1 MRRYCET
8 CKDIVQDGPE
18 PHVCIC
24 KHSHLA
30 SQCPFCKIEKERDA
44 LRARVA
50 ELDKG
55 WSAASQTILR
65 MEGEAA
71 TLRSRVAGLETEVKR
86 QHEGWTDCHQTL
98 DLAAR
103 EENRLREALET
114 IVNPPSDETPDP
126 DEIAKEVLR
135 LKDPALGC
143 LKCFP
148 GDDCSEDCL
157 DRNYRVTD
165 N

>member
-1 MRRYCET
+1 MALEQVNIDGEWREAET
-8 CKDIVQDGPE
+8 EV
-18 PHVCIC
+18 V
-24 KHSHLA
+24 
-30 SQCPFCKIEKERDA
+30 
-44 LRARVA
+44 ARLDLLITRVT
-50 ELDKG
+50 EL
-55 WSAASQTILR
+55 
-65 MEGEAA
+65 EA
-71 TLRSRVAGLETEVKR
+71 EVKR

-98 DLAAR
+98 GLAAR

-114 IVNPPSDETPDP
+114 IVNPPSDDTPDP